1 MGKGRGARRDGAVPK
16 DAFASLRPLLYMGG
30 MAIFPRPVSPRTAF
44 ADLRGFFRQ
53 DHPYKW
59 FVALCSVLATGLIVY
74 AFVLDARTNILP
86 KEPQII
92 YFKNW
97 RADRSDV
104 EVLEQLKKDVVIR
117 ERALQRKQNEFQGVA
132 DAFGIEW
139 RRDAEVNEKL
149 RAAENARVLRAI
161 DARIAKAKA
170 QEVAQDSAA
179 GTGTARPV
187 TGDSK

>member
-1 MGKGRGARRDGAVPK
+1 
-16 DAFASLRPLLYMGG
+16 MGG
-30 MAIFPRPVSPRTAF
+30 MAIFPRPVSPRTAL
-44 ADLRGFFRQ
+44 ADLRAFFRQ

-86 KEPQII
+86 TEPQII

>member
-1 MGKGRGARRDGAVPK
+1 MGKGRGVRRDGAVPK
-16 DAFASLRPLLYMGG
+16 DAFASLRPLHYMGG

-117 ERALQRKQNEFQGVA
+117 EKALQRKQNEFQGVA

-139 RRDAEVNEKL
+139 RRDAEANEKL

-170 QEVAQDSAA
+170 QEVARSTAVD
-179 GTGTARPV
+179 TGTARPV
-187 TGDSK
+187 TGDAK